1 MKPILK
7 WTGGKERELPIIRE
21 NLPEYKGRYIE
32 PFVGGGAVFFDIEN
46 HKSVINDKSKE
57 LINFYDCI
65 KHYPDELKA
74 VLLNMEASF
83 SYLSLFVDSHKVKVL
98 KVYNSELSIE
108 DFSKQYFETNE
119 MNLKGFNDDF
129 IKEIKKNL
137 KLKISR
143 SKKID
148 EEKKNFSDEN
158 KLNNIECALKSAYYM
173 YIRSLYNHEANAK
186 NFQKAAWFF
195 FIREFCYSSMF
206 RYNAK
211 GEFNVPYGGISYN
224 RKDLK
229 KKIDYMFS
237 PEMLEK
243 LNNTK
248 IYNLDFEDFMDEI
261 NLTSNDFI
269 FLDPP
274 YDTEFSSYSN
284 NEFGRDEQIR
294 LRNYLKNTSAKF
306 MLVIKNTD
314 FICDLYNSPEFKIKS
329 FNKKYSVSFMSRN
342 DRTVEHLII
351 TNY

>member
-83 SYLSLFVDSHKVKVL
+83 SYLSLFVDSHKDKVL

-129 IKEIKKNL
+129 IKELKKNL

-143 SKKID
+143 SKKIN
-148 EEKKNFSDEN
+148 EEKK
-158 KLNNIECALKSAYYM
+158 I
-173 YIRSLYNHEANAK
+173 
-186 NFQKAAWFF
+186 FQM
-195 FIREFCYSSMF
+195 R
-206 RYNAK
+206 
-211 GEFNVPYGGISYN
+211 
-224 RKDLK
+224 
-229 KKIDYMFS
+229 
-237 PEMLEK
+237 
-243 LNNTK
+243 
-248 IYNLDFEDFMDEI
+248 I
-261 NLTSNDFI
+261 N
-269 FLDPP
+269 
-274 YDTEFSSYSN
+274 
-284 NEFGRDEQIR
+284 
-294 LRNYLKNTSAKF
+294 
-306 MLVIKNTD
+306 
-314 FICDLYNSPEFKIKS
+314 
-329 FNKKYSVSFMSRN
+329 
-342 DRTVEHLII
+342 
-351 TNY
+351 

>member
-46 HKSVINDKSKE
+46 HKSVINDKSEE

-65 KHYPDELKA
+65 KHYPDELKT
-74 VLLNMEASF
+74 VLLNIEVSF
-83 SYLSLFVDSHKVKVL
+83 SYLSLFVDNHKDDVL

-119 MNLKGFNDDF
+119 MNLKGFNDGF
-129 IKEIKKNL
+129 IKELKKNL

-248 IYNLDFEDFMDEI
+248 IYNLDFEDFMNEI
-261 NLTSNDFI
+261 DLMSNDFI

-314 FICDLYNSPEFKIKS
+314 FIYDLYNSPEFKIKS
-329 FNKKYSVSFMSRN
+329 FNKKYSVNFMSRN